1 MNILPFIFRRL
12 FYHPVVFLYGFIRSF
27 FCTKK
32 AMSEPIDFVV
42 TWVDGNDEEWQKDK
56 NKYEEHNDFNRLNSV
71 SSLFL
76 MLFFSPG
83 PSQCNLR
90 EGLLELFK
98 ISKSQILREYTASKE
113 KIKSMLGQNTAP
125 PSATR

>member
-1 MNILPFIFRRL
+1 MQKHSLIKWFIDTQYDVPGL
-12 FYHPVVFLYGFIRSF
+12 EQH
-27 FCTKK
+27 
-32 AMSEPIDFVV
+32 
-42 TWVDGNDEEWQKDK
+42 
-56 NKYEEHNDFNRLNSV
+56 FNRLNSV

-76 MLFFSPG
+76 MPFFSPG